1 VNNKFKKEGIL
12 FWITGLSGS
21 GKTTLAKKI
30 FPFIK
35 KKYGPTVHIDGDTLR
50 KILNLN
56 GYSYKERLYNTEI
69 YNKLIALLIGQNINV
84 IISLVGLMNKPRVW
98 NRKHIQK
105 YIEIYIKSEI
115 KKIIL
120 KDKKK
125 IYKKNKDVIG
135 VNIKPEFP
143 KSPDIIINNK
153 FDKNID
159 YLKLELLNKIAV
171 IINKK
176 KYK

>member
-1 VNNKFKKEGIL
+1 MNNKFKKEGIL

-105 YIEIYIKSEI
+105 YIEIYVKSEI

-125 IYKKNKDVIG
+125 YIKK
-135 VNIKPEFP
+135 IKM
-143 KSPDIIINNK
+143 S
-153 FDKNID
+153 
-159 YLKLELLNKIAV
+159 LV
-171 IINKK
+171 
-176 KYK
+176 